1 MTLVNLKDVWVFDRR
16 QSARKLTDEGH
27 LVAPGIVAKAGIYTY
42 RADELGLPGG
52 AKIVDAY
59 RPPEEVFAPA
69 SMASLEGKT
78 VTYLHPEKDVD
89 AKNWR
94 STAVGDCHGVRKL
107 NDEDLGVDRIF
118 VRDANA
124 IRAVD
129 EDGAELSCGYKARI
143 EIQDGKT
150 PNGAHYDC
158 VVRDIRYNHLAIVPK
173 GRGGSNVKLADQGPK
188 KMAVRLVK
196 GLPFEFDDKQTAAV
210 DILIHDCEE
219 ATTQCAALQ
228 TKLATEVDA
237 YKAQLSDAQKSADPT
252 TIKAI
257 VSDVFAAIKDAR
269 ALDADFKTDS
279 VDPVEIRRAALAA
292 IKDDG
297 TKALRDAF
305 VGDLSKAP
313 ADILSRCLSGLA
325 VAKSQ
330 APATRIA
337 DHLFGA
343 ALSSGSQSTDIS
355 DTGCEIRDARAED
368 FEPLKDGE

>member
-1 MTLVNLKDVWVFDRR
+1 M
-16 QSARKLTDEGH
+16 
-27 LVAPGIVAKAGIYTY
+27 APGIVAKAGIYQY
-42 RADELGLPGG
+42 RADELGFPGG
-52 AKIVDAY
+52 SKIVDAY
-59 RPPEEVFAPA
+59 RPPEEVFAAA

-107 NDEDLGVDRIF
+107 NDEDLGVDKIF
-118 VRDANA
+118 VRDADA

-173 GRGGSNVKLADQGPK
+173 GRGGSDVKLADQGTT
-188 KMAVRLVK
+188 KMRVIFVD
-196 GLPFEFDDKQTAAV
+196 GLPFEFDDKVAPVVEKVIKDRDTSRAEI
-210 DILIHDCEE
+210 D
-219 ATTQCAALQ
+219 AL
-228 TKLATEVDA
+228 KAHHAKDVDA
-237 YKAQLSDAQKSADPT
+237 HKVQLADAQKSADPT
-252 TIKAI
+252 VIRSI
-257 VSDVFAAIKDAR
+257 VADVFAAIKDAR

-279 VDPVEIRRAALAA
+279 VDPVEIRRAALAS

-343 ALSSGSQSTDIS
+343 ALSIGSQSTDIS
-355 DTGCEIRDARAED
+355 DTGCEIRDARPED